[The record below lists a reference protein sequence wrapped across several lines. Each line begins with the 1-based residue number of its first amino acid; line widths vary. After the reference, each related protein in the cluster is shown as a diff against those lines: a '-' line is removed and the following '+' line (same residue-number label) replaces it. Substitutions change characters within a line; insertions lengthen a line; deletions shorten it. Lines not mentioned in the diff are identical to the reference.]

1 VFFLIKFIFLTFKKL
16 VIFSSYMT
24 LIMGL
29 SAMYPVFAQY
39 TPAHHCRTSLDD
51 FNFLQRDDVHELS
64 IMLQKDCGSTT
75 KAGCEKCSYPEEII
89 NRCANQVC

>member
-1 VFFLIKFIFLTFKKL
+1 
-16 VIFSSYMT
+16 MT

-39 TPAHHCRTSLDD
+39 SPEHHCRTSLDD
-51 FNFLQRDDVHELS
+51 FPFLDLDDIHKVS
-64 IMLQKDCGSTT
+64 ISLQESCGSTK

-89 NRCANQVC
+89 SFCANQAAL